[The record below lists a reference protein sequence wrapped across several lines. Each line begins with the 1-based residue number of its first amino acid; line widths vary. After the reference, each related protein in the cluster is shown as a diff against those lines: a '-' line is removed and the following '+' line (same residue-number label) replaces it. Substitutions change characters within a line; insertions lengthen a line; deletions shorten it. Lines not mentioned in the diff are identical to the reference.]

1 MKTKVC
7 TKCGIEKPIES
18 YHRDKTKSSGRSSHC
33 NECKNESR
41 KFRDK
46 NPDLVQRSKGRL
58 YNNSREK
65 YLANRD
71 KILQRERQK
80 RLENPQ
86 KYRDAV
92 KRWREKHPDIDKQ
105 RKREYYWNNV
115 EKERERSNVYHK
127 NNPDKARESRK
138 RWNKNNPD
146 KVKKNASQY
155 AKKKSATRKMMSIEY
170 KGGKCEDCGIIG
182 TMGNRS
188 IFDFHHVEPS
198 NKHNDVNEIQ
208 KQSLDKLKQELDK
221 CVLLCSNCHRLR
233 HQHFKDGLRDT
244 L

>member
-7 TKCGIEKPIES
+7 PKCGIEKPIES
-18 YHRDKTKSSGRSSHC
+18 YHRDRTKSSGRSSHC
-33 NECKNESR
+33 NECK
-41 KFRDK
+41 
-46 NPDLVQRSKGRL
+46 
-58 YNNSREK
+58 

-71 KILQRERQK
+71 KMIQRAKQK

-86 KYRDAV
+86 KYRDAGRDAV
-92 KRWREKHPDIDKQ
+92 KRWREKNPDTAKQ
-105 RKREYYWNNV
+105 RQREYYWNNV
-115 EKERERSNVYHK
+115 EKERERGKMYHK

-146 KVKKNASQY
+146 KVKKNSREY
-155 AKKKSATRKMMSIEY
+155 AKKKSATRKMMAIEY

-233 HQHFKDGLRDT
+233 HQHYKDGLRQT